1 MTDTEQKTITKAE
14 IEGLMDT
21 VRNLYLSDEIP
32 WVVGYSGGKDS
43 SATLQL
49 IWLALS
55 SLSKADRFKPVHVIH
70 TDTLVESPI
79 VEKWAERSL
88 EKMRERAA
96 AERLPFEI
104 HRLTPAPDQTFWVNL
119 LGRGYPF
126 PRRKYRWCTDR
137 MKIKPVNDF
146 IKGRISEYGE
156 IILVL
161 GTRKSES
168 ARRARTMAY
177 YEKKRVRELLSPN
190 PSLMNELIFSPIA
203 EWSNDDV
210 WLFLMQYK
218 NPWGYSN
225 NELLTLYK
233 GATADNE
240 CPLMVDNNLPS
251 CGKSRFGCWMCTMVT
266 EDKSM
271 QAMIDNDP
279 NKQWLSPLLLFRNE
293 IGNETEDLS
302 RRSFRKMNGTLQGDG
317 HKLYHGPYKKEIR
330 EEWLK
335 KLLELQGFI
344 RSIAPE
350 EYKDLEL
357 ISRSELREIRKQWVF
372 EKHEFDDSLPRIYEE
387 ATGEKYLDSTW
398 IQPSSLSGEDWA
410 ILREACDEVAP
421 DEELAFELAYSL
433 LDIESRSLSINL
445 RKDVVKK
452 LEAAIKKTYFKDEED
467 ATAFYLAKRSR
478 AAEADEL
485 ITERLL
491 DEFEDGD
498 EQ

>member
-1 MTDTEQKTITKAE
+1 MGETDQKTITKAE

-21 VRNLYLSDEIP
+21 IRNLYLSDEIP

-49 IWLALS
+49 VWLALS
-55 SLSKADRFKPVHVIH
+55 KLSEKQRFKPVHVIH

-79 VEKWAERSL
+79 VERWAERSL
-88 EKMRERAA
+88 EKMRESAMA
-96 AERLPFEI
+96 DHLPFEI

-146 IKGRISEYGE
+146 IKERISEYGE

-168 ARRARTMAY
+168 TRRARTMAH
-177 YEKKRVRELLSPN
+177 YEKLRVRELLSPN
-190 PSLMNELIFSPIA
+190 PSLMNELVFSPIS

-225 NELLTLYK
+225 NELLTLYR

-240 CPLMVDNNLPS
+240 CPLMVDKNLPS

-279 NKQWLSPLLLFRNE
+279 EKQWLSPLLLFRNE
-293 IGNETEDLS
+293 IGNEDADLS
-302 RRSFRKMNGTLQGDG
+302 RRSFRKMNGTLQGDD
-317 HKLYHGPYKKEIR
+317 HKLYHGPYKKEVR
-330 EEWLK
+330 EEWLR
-335 KLLELQGFI
+335 KLLELQGSI
-344 RSIAPE
+344 RELAPE

-357 ISRSELREIRKQWVF
+357 ITKSELREIRKQWVF
-372 EKHEFDDSLPRIYEE
+372 EKHEFDDSLPRIYQE
-387 ATGEKYLDSTW
+387 ATGEIYSDETW
-398 IQPSSLSGEDWA
+398 IKPSSLSKEDWDVLLKTC
-410 ILREACDEVAP
+410 IEVAP

-433 LDIESRSLSINL
+433 LDIEARSLSLNQ
-445 RKDVVKK
+445 RKDVTKK
-452 LEAAIKKTYFKDEED
+452 LEATIKKAYFKNEDD
-467 ATAFYLAKRSR
+467 ATAFYLAKRNR
-478 AAEADEL
+478 AEEVDGLIAE
-485 ITERLL
+485 RSL